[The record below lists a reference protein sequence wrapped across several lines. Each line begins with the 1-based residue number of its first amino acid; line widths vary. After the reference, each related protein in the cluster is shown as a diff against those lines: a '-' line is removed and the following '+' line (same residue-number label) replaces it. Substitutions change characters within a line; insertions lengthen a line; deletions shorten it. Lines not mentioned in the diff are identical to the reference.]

1 MRLIK
6 KFHGKIRSVSRKR
19 GKSFLRNTSMEML
32 KYVIS
37 DNNYSW
43 WIKLYFAIIFALVL
57 FVAVNLAVGIYNKW
71 DSTPV
76 IIGSI

>member
-1 MRLIK
+1 
-6 KFHGKIRSVSRKR
+6 
-19 GKSFLRNTSMEML
+19 MEML